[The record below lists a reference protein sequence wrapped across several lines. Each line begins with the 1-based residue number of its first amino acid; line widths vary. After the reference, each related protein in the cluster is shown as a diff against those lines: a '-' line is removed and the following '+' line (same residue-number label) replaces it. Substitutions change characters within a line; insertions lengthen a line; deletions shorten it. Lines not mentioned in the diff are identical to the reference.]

1 MTSKENLSLKNAEH
15 PVGASLLAKAPDQPT
30 SLLNDTPL
38 SRAGSLLQV
47 SGPTLDFAEVCL
59 TLGRTT
65 ILDKVTFQVQPGSVH
80 ALVGP
85 NGGGKSS
92 LIKTLLGQMPHQ
104 GQLSLQWPGEPGTIG
119 YVPQAWNS
127 IAACQ

>member
-1 MTSKENLSLKNAEH
+1 MTAAENLGVAA
-15 PVGASLLAKAPDQPT
+15 V
-30 SLLNDTPL
+30 
-38 SRAGSLLQV
+38 
-47 SGPTLDFAEVCL
+47 GPTLDFQQVSL
-59 TLGRTT
+59 MLGRTQ
-65 ILDKVTFQVQPGSVH
+65 ILDDVSFTVQPGSVH

-104 GQLSLQWPGEPGTIG
+104 GKLSLQWPGAVGTIG

-127 IAACQ
+127 TVACR